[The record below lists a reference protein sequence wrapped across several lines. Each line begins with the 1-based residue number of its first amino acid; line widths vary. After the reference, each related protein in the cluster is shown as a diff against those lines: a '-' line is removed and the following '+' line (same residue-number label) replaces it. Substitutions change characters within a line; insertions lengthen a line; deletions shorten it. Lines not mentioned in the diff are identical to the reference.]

1 MKRKEGVLYTM
12 DTALQIFLPVFL
24 QGNSVQRAFTGKS
37 EKQDFSELSAGSE
50 TTLFSGH
57 GVSRS

>member
-1 MKRKEGVLYTM
+1 M